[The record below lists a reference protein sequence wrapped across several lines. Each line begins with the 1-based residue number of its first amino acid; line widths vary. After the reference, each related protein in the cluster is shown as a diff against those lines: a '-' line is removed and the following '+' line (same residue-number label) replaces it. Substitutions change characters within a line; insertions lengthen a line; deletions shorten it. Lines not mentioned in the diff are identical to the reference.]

1 MIPVVKT
8 IIEKLYEDT
17 SITVTKANTTDPV
30 PNLPYAVY
38 NTTSPY
44 IKDVGMH
51 NETYEDNGEELTVTR
66 EESYKSTLSM
76 NLYAESDEEAIELAS
91 KVRNWFTFQG
101 EQTIQDLGIAITM
114 VGNIENRT
122 TFLVDSYE
130 YKHGFDV
137 QLRLPNIQT
146 KVLDHFDTVETGGVT
161 I

>member
-1 MIPVVKT
+1 MIPVIKVLISQIYT
-8 IIEKLYEDT
+8 DT
-17 SITVTKANTTDPV
+17 GLRVVKANTTSPV

-44 IKDVGMH
+44 IKDAGMYS
-51 NETYEDNGEELTVTR
+51 ETYEDSGEDLTVTR

-76 NLYAESDEEAIELAS
+76 NLYAKSDEEAIEWAS

-101 EQTIQDLGIAITM
+101 EKTIQDLGIAITM